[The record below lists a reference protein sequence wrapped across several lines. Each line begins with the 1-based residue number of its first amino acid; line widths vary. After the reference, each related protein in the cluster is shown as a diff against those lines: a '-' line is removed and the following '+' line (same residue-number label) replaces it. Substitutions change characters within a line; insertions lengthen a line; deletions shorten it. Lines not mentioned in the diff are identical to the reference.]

1 MSLTW
6 QGAVFL
12 MLWCNGSSAV
22 GAEEGVSSGYDGED
36 PSLSGM
42 PHAALLYHFQRCLIL
57 ANLWS
62 IDGYVSVT

>member
-1 MSLTW
+1 MAPQQW

-12 MLWCNGSSAV
+12 MLLCNGSSAV

-57 ANLWS
+57 ANL
-62 IDGYVSVT
+62 